1 MTGLQLARLYY
12 EQVGRSGLMEQFPQL
27 NGQLAVGRVGEGSEC
42 FGLDDALSRD
52 HDYGPGF
59 CLWMDEAIFLRWGAQ
74 LQRAYRALPDTYA
87 GYRRP
92 TEGPFLRRVGP
103 MSTSAFYR
111 QFLGPGGLPQ
121 SEEDWMALPQETLA
135 ACTNGEVFADPREHS
150 LLFAG
155 ICWPVI
161 RSRSAAKS
169 WRPTAPWQVKPDSI
183 IICAV

>member
-42 FGLDDALSRD
+42 FGLDDTLSRD

-111 QFLGPGGLPQ
+111 QFLGPVGLPQ

-135 ACTNGEVFADPREHS
+135 ACTNGEVFARSPGNILCHS
-150 LLFAG
+150 PAFAG
-155 ICWPVI
+155 RLSGAGPPQKAGGPLRPG
-161 RSRSAAKS
+161 RSSR
-169 WRPTAPWQVKPDSI
+169 TV
-183 IICAV
+183 

>member
-92 TEGPFLRRVGP
+92 TEGPFSGGWGPCPHLPFTGNFWARADCPNPRRIGW
-103 MSTSAFYR
+103 R
-111 QFLGPGGLPQ
+111 
-121 SEEDWMALPQETLA
+121 
-135 ACTNGEVFADPREHS
+135 CPR
-150 LLFAG
+150 
-155 ICWPVI
+155 
-161 RSRSAAKS
+161 
-169 WRPTAPWQVKPDSI
+169 RP
-183 IICAV
+183 